1 MSLSKESKV
10 AKKSPKALNSLE
22 ASNLSS
28 AAGHQEWL
36 RRLVSDCFE
45 STCHPQM
52 TVTAAT
58 AVTALWYLSC
68 MDVSECNYSVSVFI
82 CKENPLQ
89 CV

>member
-36 RRLVSDCFE
+36 RLVSDCFG
-45 STCHPQM
+45 SGD
-52 TVTAAT
+52 VSSSDD
-58 AVTALWYLSC
+58 LSC
-68 MDVSECNYSVSVFI
+68 MDVSECNYFVSVFI

>member
-36 RRLVSDCFE
+36 RLVSDCFG
-45 STCHPQM
+45 PG
-52 TVTAAT
+52 
-58 AVTALWYLSC
+58 
-68 MDVSECNYSVSVFI
+68 DVSSSDDSDSESDSPVVFI
-82 CKENPLQ
+82 VYGCE
-89 CV
+89 